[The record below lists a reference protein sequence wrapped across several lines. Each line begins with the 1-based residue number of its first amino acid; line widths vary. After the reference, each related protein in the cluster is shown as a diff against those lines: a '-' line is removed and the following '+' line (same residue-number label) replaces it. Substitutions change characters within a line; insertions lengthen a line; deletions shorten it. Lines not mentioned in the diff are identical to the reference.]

1 MLVSLT
7 DMKTYLGISDA
18 SFDAFLTQQIGLI
31 SEAIEGYCGRK
42 FAQTNYVQTF
52 HRDDYHAPQKELYL
66 YHYPIIGPVVIKDED
81 DNVLDAGDYRV
92 QKELAHLKMEE
103 EYFLRHTRSKVK
115 VEFTAGYATVPL
127 LIQSVVYDI
136 VEQRY
141 NKKVSG
147 VALNF
152 GSDVQRISIP
162 GTLSIDYDYSLS
174 TNERKSKFGTILG
187 NNLNVL
193 DSFRSERGIGQ
204 YGTIAYLG

>member
-1 MLVSLT
+1 MLVTLT
-7 DMKTYLGISDA
+7 DIKTYIGVTVNTY
-18 SFDAFLTQQIGLI
+18 DAFLNQQIALI
-31 SEAIEGYCGRK
+31 SDAIEGYCGRK
-42 FAQTNYVQTF
+42 FAQANYVQTF
-52 HRDDYHAPQKELYL
+52 HKDDYPHAQKELYL
-66 YHYPIIGPVVIKDED
+66 YHYPVIGVPVVKDE
-81 DNVLDAGDYRV
+81 NNIVIDAEDYRV

-103 EYFLRHTRSKVK
+103 DYFLRYVRSKVI
-115 VEFTAGYATVPL
+115 VEYTAGYAAIPG
-127 LIQSVVYDI
+127 LIQSVVYDL

-187 NNLNVL
+187 NTLNIL
-193 DSFRSERGIGQ
+193 DPFRSERGVGQ
-204 YGTIAYLG
+204 YGTIAYVV